1 MKPGDDLLRMK
12 AEGGRLKGALGPLYH
27 FADRVRWARVF
38 IGWAALGLLG
48 VAYGGTRVEIDR
60 MTEGDLFPGD
70 LLEVKI
76 AAVDSEYH
84 RYELVEP
91 NHSALRFVATQAFPV
106 RLNSRNE
113 YESKWMVIYQVL
125 QSGSAIL
132 EGGFLESAS
141 EGESARISL
150 ESLELEALG
159 FGAEADHDAAERFE
173 ADSLLEKSV
182 SNIWVF
188 GLVIGLI
195 ALFYFAMRVR
205 LRRETLQTE
214 IAEDSFGSE
223 VSYLRLELSSGKTP
237 RDELERFLA
246 SFRSRCSPL
255 LVKEIELYL
264 YSKSGDARALENLI
278 GKECLK

>member
-1 MKPGDDLLRMK
+1 MK
-12 AEGGRLKGALGPLYH
+12 AEGVRLKGALGPLCH
-27 FADRVRWARVF
+27 FTDRVRWTRVCL
-38 IGWAALGLLG
+38 GWAALGLLG
-48 VAYGGTRVEIDR
+48 VALGATRVEIDR

-106 RLNSRNE
+106 RLNSSNE
-113 YESKWMVIYQVL
+113 YESEWMVIYQIL

-132 EGGFLESAS
+132 EGGFLESTS
-141 EGESARISL
+141 EGEQARIPL

-159 FGAEADHDAAERFE
+159 FGSETDHDAVERFE
-173 ADSLLEKSV
+173 ADSLMGKTV
-182 SNIWVF
+182 SKGWGI

-195 ALFYFAMRVR
+195 ALFYLAKRVR

-214 IAEDSFGSE
+214 VAEDSFGSE
-223 VSYLRLELSSGKTP
+223 VSSLRLELSSGKTP
-237 RDELERFLA
+237 RHELERFLA
-246 SFRSRCSPL
+246 CFRSRCSPL

-264 YSKSGDARALENLI
+264 YSKSGDVRALENLI
-278 GKECLK
+278 GKECSK